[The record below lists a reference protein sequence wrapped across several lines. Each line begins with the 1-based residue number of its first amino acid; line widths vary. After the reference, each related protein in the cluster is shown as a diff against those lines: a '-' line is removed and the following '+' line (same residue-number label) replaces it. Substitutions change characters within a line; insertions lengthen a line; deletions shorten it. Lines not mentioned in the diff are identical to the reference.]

1 MSGAELLDPPNASLI
16 KGIVKEV
23 RPKQWAKNVLVF
35 IAPGAAGTLLHPVT
49 LVRAVFAF
57 CVFCMA
63 AGGTYIIND
72 LLDVEADRKHPKKR
86 NRPIAAGIIPEP
98 LAWAL
103 AAVFI
108 VGAVALALWRNW
120 QFSLIVL
127 LYVILTTLYST
138 WMKHEPVL
146 DLIGLA
152 SGFILRLLGGA
163 YATEV
168 SISSWFLIISCFGAL
183 FIATGKRMAEKMEM
197 GDSAE
202 TRPIL
207 AAYSV
212 GYLEFLKAV
221 SSGVV
226 LVAYCL
232 FAVERAHEHPASAVW
247 VELSIIPFLV
257 AILRYAWLNDQGKG
271 SAPEDVL
278 LGDRQMQIF
287 GVLWAILMAV
297 SVYAH

>member
-16 KGIVKEV
+16 RGIVKEV

-72 LLDVEADRKHPKKR
+72 LLDIEADRKHPKKR

-202 TRPIL
+202 
-207 AAYSV
+207 
-212 GYLEFLKAV
+212 

>member
-1 MSGAELLDPPNASLI
+1 MKKKADEL
-16 KGIVKEV
+16 GIE
-23 RPKQWAKNVLVF
+23 
-35 IAPGAAGTLLHPVT
+35 
-49 LVRAVFAF
+49 
-57 CVFCMA
+57 
-63 AGGTYIIND
+63 
-72 LLDVEADRKHPKKR
+72 
-86 NRPIAAGIIPEP
+86 IIP
-98 LAWAL
+98 
-103 AAVFI
+103 
-108 VGAVALALWRNW
+108 
-120 QFSLIVL
+120 
-127 LYVILTTLYST
+127 
-138 WMKHEPVL
+138 
-146 DLIGLA
+146 
-152 SGFILRLLGGA
+152 
-163 YATEV
+163 
-168 SISSWFLIISCFGAL
+168 
-183 FIATGKRMAEKMEM
+183 
-197 GDSAE
+197 
-202 TRPIL
+202 